1 MCLKLK
7 YYLYIINKGSVAQ
20 MVERSLC
27 MREVKGSMPF
37 SSKHQLSQKQIPILE
52 CK

>member
-1 MCLKLK
+1 MRLKLK
-7 YYLYIINKGSVAQ
+7 YYLYIIKGSVAQ

-37 SSKHQLSQKQIPILE
+37 SSKHQLLQKQIPILE